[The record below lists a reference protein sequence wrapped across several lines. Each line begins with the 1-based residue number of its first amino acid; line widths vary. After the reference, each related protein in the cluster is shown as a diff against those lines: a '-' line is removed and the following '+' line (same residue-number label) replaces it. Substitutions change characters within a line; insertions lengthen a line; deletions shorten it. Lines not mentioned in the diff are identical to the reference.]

1 MTAKLTAERLRTMT
15 LRRQFPSIAS
25 RGQGAVVRTYERLGP
40 VQTQVPRA
48 AHLAL
53 ASRLP
58 GVTRDTITGA
68 FESYQVV
75 KASNIRGTVHTST
88 QRQHALLRAVAHRPR
103 QLLLANHL
111 ALREVT
117 TEAVMKEIERFATDS
132 WQPRADIVAHM
143 GAWLAARDPVQSREA
158 VRRETLS
165 DSLLWGH
172 PSLIR
177 RPPDQRWE
185 TRTDTLHRAADAV
198 FEAARP
204 TATEAMGEVVLT
216 HLNSYGPAT
225 RRDIAWWAG
234 VGLTPVDQALKA
246 LGEQVVRLLGPDGRT
261 YLDVAEPPRGG
272 TTDPGLRL
280 LPEFDGL
287 FLGYEGPGRTRF
299 VDSAGLTRLWAK
311 VNGLFAPSVL
321 DDGRVVASWKTI
333 TKGRRHDIEVTMLPG
348 CARITVDRFAAPVA
362 AVEAALGIAITD
374 VRVRHGIS

>member
-1 MTAKLTAERLRTMT
+1 MT

-143 GAWLAARDPVQSREA
+143 GAWLAARDPVQSAKR
-158 VRRETLS
+158 S
-165 DSLLWGH
+165 
-172 PSLIR
+172 
-177 RPPDQRWE
+177 
-185 TRTDTLHRAADAV
+185 AAK
-198 FEAARP
+198 RCP
-204 TATEAMGEVVLT
+204 TACSGAT
-216 HLNSYGPAT
+216 HRSSGVHRTNGGRRGPT
-225 RRDIAWWAG
+225 RCTG
-234 VGLTPVDQALKA
+234 PPTPCSK
-246 LGEQVVRLLGPDGRT
+246 
-261 YLDVAEPPRGG
+261 PRGRQR
-272 TTDPGLRL
+272 PR
-280 LPEFDGL
+280 
-287 FLGYEGPGRTRF
+287 R
-299 VDSAGLTRLWAK
+299 WA
-311 VNGLFAPSVL
+311 
-321 DDGRVVASWKTI
+321 RW
-333 TKGRRHDIEVTMLPG
+333 
-348 CARITVDRFAAPVA
+348 C
-362 AVEAALGIAITD
+362 
-374 VRVRHGIS
+374 